1 MEVGG
6 VDLDLYRVLVLQEG
20 SRGILVQIFIS
31 FMSFANSTVF
41 EDKYFA
47 KDMDHPCQLASDM
60 STFCFSNDL
69 DHFSFT
75 ASCMGDN
82 LIKTFFVNPDTPTQ
96 PISCKQAV
104 LF

>member
-1 MEVGG
+1 MEVGWL
-6 VDLDLYRVLVLQEG
+6 DLDLDPVLVLQEG

-60 STFCFSNDL
+60 PTFCFSNDL

-75 ASCMGDN
+75 AYCMGEN
-82 LIKTFFVNPDTPTQ
+82 LIKTVFVNTYTPTQ

>member
-1 MEVGG
+1 MEVGWL
-6 VDLDLYRVLVLQEG
+6 DLDLDPVLVLQEG
-20 SRGILVQIFIS
+20 SEGILVQIYTS
-31 FMSFANSTVF
+31 FRSFANSTVF
-41 EDKYFA
+41 LDKYFA
-47 KDMDHPCQLASDM
+47 KDMDHPGQLASDM

-75 ASCMGDN
+75 ASCIGDN
-82 LIKTFFVNPDTPTQ
+82 LIKTFFVDPDTPTQ